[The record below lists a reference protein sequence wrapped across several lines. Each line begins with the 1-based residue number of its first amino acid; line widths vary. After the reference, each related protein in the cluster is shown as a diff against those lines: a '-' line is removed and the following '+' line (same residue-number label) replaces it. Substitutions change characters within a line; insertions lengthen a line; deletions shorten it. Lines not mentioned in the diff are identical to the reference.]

1 MSIFSSAEFWT
12 AVGSVGAFVVIAL
25 SAAVAVVQLR
35 HLRAGNQLQ
44 ALLSVERDF
53 HAPDLQ
59 AALQYCQT
67 DLLRRMQ
74 EPGYRAQL
82 EAIGFIDVTEHPE
95 MVACNWFNQMGTLV
109 KNGLVSEDAFLDSF
123 GRLVDHYWLLL
134 ESAIAV
140 LRRHRGASQ
149 YENFEYL
156 AMRSR
161 QWRRKHADGLY
172 PRGAERLPVRDPWVH
187 ADAALKPHSAPKS
200 DVAPKVGPAD
210 SPAR

>member
-1 MSIFSSAEFWT
+1 VSILSSAEFWT

-59 AALQYCQT
+59 AALQYCQST
-67 DLLRRMQ
+67 LSTRIQ
-74 EPGYRAQL
+74 ERTYRAQL

-134 ESAIAV
+134 EPAIAV
-140 LRRHRGASQ
+140 LRRRRGASQ

-156 AMRSR
+156 AMRSK
-161 QWRRKHADGLY
+161 QWRQRHANGLY
-172 PRGAERLPVRDPWVH
+172 PRGARRMPVRDAWRE
-187 ADAALKPHSAPKS
+187 ADAAPQGDA
-200 DVAPKVGPAD
+200 AM
-210 SPAR
+210 SPASKTGARNS

>member
-1 MSIFSSAEFWT
+1 MSLLGSAEFWT
-12 AVGSVGAFVVIAL
+12 AVGSVGAFVVIAV

-53 HAPDLQ
+53 HAPELQ
-59 AALQYCQT
+59 SALQYCQSQ
-67 DLLRRMQ
+67 LSARMQ
-74 EPGYRAQL
+74 DPSYRAEL
-82 EAIGFIDVTEHPE
+82 ETIGFIDITKHPE

-109 KNGLVSEDAFLDSF
+109 KNGLVQEDAFLDSF

-134 ESAIAV
+134 APMIAV
-140 LRRHRGASQ
+140 LRRRRGASQ

-156 AMRSR
+156 AMRSK

-172 PRGAERLPVRDPWVH
+172 PRGAQRLPVRDPWAE
-187 ADAALKPHSAPKS
+187 ADARALNPRTTK
-200 DVAPKVGPAD
+200 
-210 SPAR
+210 